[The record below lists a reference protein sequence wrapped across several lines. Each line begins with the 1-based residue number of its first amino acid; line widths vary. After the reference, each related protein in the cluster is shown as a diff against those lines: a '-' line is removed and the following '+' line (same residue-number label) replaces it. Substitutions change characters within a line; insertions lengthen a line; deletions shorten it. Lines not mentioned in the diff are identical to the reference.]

1 MGIAL
6 LEYQWV
12 GPSDQM
18 AGAAELPKLPERLER
33 EEKVGMIG
41 WRQWIAA
48 VAGLA
53 LLSVTAGSSPALAQQ
68 TDWRAQAAGATALSE
83 AEDKAP
89 NTGRVSLSLGADWA
103 SAYYFRG
110 IVGTEN
116 GGSNVQP
123 YAEVGFKLLEDVG
136 SLSSL
141 VISPG
146 IWNNFH
152 YGDGE
157 VVEPSDP
164 RFWFESDLYL
174 KLSATWWDVLTTA
187 VTYTY
192 YTSPNDSFSTF
203 ADVGLSFGLSDAKW
217 LGDFALNPSLLFA
230 FETKGE
236 ALASANGKKGI
247 YMGLGLA
254 PAYTLFTD
262 ATTPLTVSLPLTF
275 GFSLK
280 DYYTVDGGQTF
291 GYFSGGPLFT
301 AQLKFIPPEYGNW
314 SLRAG
319 VQLLWL
325 NTNLE
330 TVNTGDNFVPIGN
343 IGIAMT
349 Y

>member
-1 MGIAL
+1 
-6 LEYQWV
+6 
-12 GPSDQM
+12 
-18 AGAAELPKLPERLER
+18 
-33 EEKVGMIG
+33 MIG
-41 WRQWIAA
+41 WCKWMAAAAGFALAVGGAEPSLAWAQQADMQAQVPGTA
-48 VAGLA
+48 VA
-53 LLSVTAGSSPALAQQ
+53 P
-68 TDWRAQAAGATALSE
+68 E
-83 AEDKAP
+83 AEDKPP
-89 NTGRVSLSLGADWA
+89 NSGRISLLLGADWA

-110 IVGTEN
+110 IAGVQN

-123 YAEVGFKLLEDVG
+123 YAEVGFKLLENQG
-136 SLSSL
+136 PLTAL
-141 VISPG
+141 TFAPG
-146 IWNNFH
+146 IWNNFQ
-152 YGDGE
+152 YGDDGRL
-157 VVEPSDP
+157 VEPSDP

-174 KLSATWWDVLTTA
+174 KLSATWWDSLTTA

-192 YTSPNDSFSTF
+192 YTSPNDSFSTY
-203 ADVGLSFGLSDAKW
+203 ADVGVSVGLNDSKW
-217 LGDFALNPSLLFA
+217 FGDFALNPSLLVA

-254 PAYTLFTD
+254 PGYTFFTD
-262 ATTPLTVSLPLTF
+262 ASTPLTVSLPLTF

-291 GYFSGGPLFT
+291 GYFSGGPLLT
-301 AQLKFIPPEYGNW
+301 APLTFIPPAYGNW

-330 TVNTGDNFVPIGN
+330 TVNTGDNFVPIGS
-343 IGIAMT
+343 IGVAMT